1 MVHTDSVGSPA
12 SPELAALQG
21 DRARSRERFG
31 EQAAALGALLWVAL
45 LPVRVFR
52 DPGEALVA
60 LAVACVVPL
69 GVSVACR
76 AMGDDGHEA
85 RALQRLLA
93 VAAPFG
99 LASFVPAVGALAGA
113 LAGVWMFATIAVA
126 LRGWQRLAVRGPA
139 PLALLAVDLGHL
151 YLPVGGAWLL
161 ASRAGFSPMGFFE
174 PIVLYTAAHFHYAG
188 FAAPVVLGLLGL
200 SLFPQGAAPRG
211 ANAVLYRVAA
221 VVVMAGV
228 PLVAVGITVSRALE
242 SPSAVVLGAGML
254 VAAWLLLREGLR
266 RLRSETGWV
275 RVSGALL
282 CIAGLSLVL
291 SMGFAVAFAMTGSA
305 GRAAPGGRISFHVM
319 ATVHGAANALGFALC
334 ALLAFALRGPPP
346 AHGVVRFTRP
356 RLFAR
361 GFVGVDFF
369 DRAGAVDALRPVRGQ
384 LDDLDDFARE
394 GFDPARV
401 DPRVRAFYERTAAHA
416 LRAEAVWHA
425 PFGAPA
431 ALFRRAARGLLGQLE
446 LPLRDE
452 QGETVHTRLFA
463 LDDARDGRAGARGYV
478 RAYGEGEAARAN
490 YVAAYAAQPGRGGTY
505 LSCAF
510 PLPFASLLGLLRF
523 EQGARAGGLSLTSE
537 RRGDDAGMFLVTPL
551 GALRLPMWERIDV
564 WADGDSLRAEHR
576 VRILGL
582 RCVTLSYALTRAG
595 A

>member
-1 MVHTDSVGSPA
+1 MLP
-12 SPELAALQG
+12 
-21 DRARSRERFG
+21 
-31 EQAAALGALLWVAL
+31 LG
-45 LPVRVFR
+45 VFR

-76 AMGDDGHEA
+76 AMGDEGREA

-99 LASFVPAVGALAGA
+99 LASFVPAVGALAGV
-113 LAGVWMFATIAVA
+113 LAGVWMLATLAVA
-126 LRGWQRLAVRGPA
+126 LRGWQRLAVRGAA

-161 ASRAGFSPMGFFE
+161 ASRAGVSPMGFFE

-200 SLFPQGAAPRG
+200 SLFPDGVAARG
-211 ANAVLYRVAA
+211 ALAVWYGVAA

-254 VAAWLLLREGLR
+254 VGAWLLLREGLR
-266 RLRSETGWV
+266 RLRSETGWA

-282 CIAGLSLVL
+282 GVAGLSLVL

-305 GRAAPGGRISFHVM
+305 GRAAPGGRISFHLM
-319 ATVHGAANALGFALC
+319 AAVHGAANALGFALC
-334 ALLAFALRGPPP
+334 GLLAFALRGPPA

-356 RLFAR
+356 RLSAR

-369 DRAGAVDALRPVRGQ
+369 DRVGAVDSSRPVRGQ

-401 DPRVRAFYERTAAHA
+401 DPRVRAFYERTAVHA

-425 PFGAPA
+425 PFRAPA
-431 ALFRRAARGLLGQLE
+431 ALFRRAARRLLGQLE

-452 QGETVHTRLFA
+452 HGETVALRARRRAGRPGRGAGVCAGVRRGGEHPGELRRRLRRAARPRRDVPLLRVPAA
-463 LDDARDGRAGARGYV
+463 LRFIAGAAALRAGRAGGRALAHERVQGRRRGDV
-478 RAYGEGEAARAN
+478 PGDTAGRAAAAAARAHRR
-490 YVAAYAAQPGRGGTY
+490 VGRRRVSARRAPRVDPGPALRD
-505 LSCAF
+505 A
-510 PLPFASLLGLLRF
+510 LLRAHARRGLTF
-523 EQGARAGGLSLTSE
+523 VGAPLVGARKG
-537 RRGDDAGMFLVTPL
+537 P
-551 GALRLPMWERIDV
+551 
-564 WADGDSLRAEHR
+564 
-576 VRILGL
+576 
-582 RCVTLSYALTRAG
+582 
-595 A
+595 

>member
-1 MVHTDSVGSPA
+1 M
-12 SPELAALQG
+12 SPELVAPQR
-21 DRARSRERFG
+21 DRAISRERFG
-31 EQAAALGALLWVAL
+31 EHAAALGALLWAAM
-45 LPVRVFR
+45 LPLGVFR

-76 AMGDDGHEA
+76 AMGDEGREA

-99 LASFVPAVGALAGA
+99 LASFVPAVGALAGV
-113 LAGVWMFATIAVA
+113 LAGVWMLATLAVA
-126 LRGWQRLAVRGPA
+126 LRGWQRLAVRGAA

-161 ASRAGFSPMGFFE
+161 ASRAGVSPMGFFE

-200 SLFPQGAAPRG
+200 SLFPDGVAARG
-211 ANAVLYRVAA
+211 ALAVWYGVAA

-254 VAAWLLLREGLR
+254 VGAWLLLREGLR
-266 RLRSETGWV
+266 RLRSETGWA

-282 CIAGLSLVL
+282 GVAGLSLVL

-305 GRAAPGGRISFHVM
+305 GRAAPGGRISFHLM
-319 ATVHGAANALGFALC
+319 AAVHGAANALGFALC
-334 ALLAFALRGPPP
+334 GLLAFALRGPPA

-356 RLFAR
+356 RLSAR

-369 DRAGAVDALRPVRGQ
+369 DRVGAVDSSRPVRGQ

-401 DPRVRAFYERTAAHA
+401 DPRVRAFYERTAVHA

-425 PFGAPA
+425 PFRAPA
-431 ALFRRAARGLLGQLE
+431 ALFRRAARRLLGQLE

-452 QGETVHTRLFA
+452 HGETVHTRLFA

-478 RAYGEGEAARAN
+478 RAYGAGENTRAN
-490 YVAAYAAQPGRGGTY
+490 YVAAYAAQPGRGGMY

-537 RRGDDAGMFLVTPL
+537 CRGDDAGMFLVTPL
-551 GALRLPMWERIDV
+551 GALRLPLRERIDV
-564 WADGDSLRAEHR
+564 WADGESLRAEHR
-576 VRILGL
+576 VWILGL